1 MKSVLKTIL
10 FVAAVIACV
19 YYFRN
24 DGNDVIR
31 RIREWAERTA
41 EHLEMLASAS
51 EEERDVITEP
61 VSGESSDWYSGGL
74 SEGYNSSGGADI
86 TSHIGLS
93 SAGEN
98 MEMQDS
104 HARENRVRD
113 EFQGRSE
120 SEKLQW
126 TKEVTERYAP
136 NAWTLLMLYDALPA
150 YQKVESVDGMVMTA
164 QKTVSTFAYMDGGS
178 ATELLGEMA
187 TNVHEI
193 AHGFCRHYPF
203 SHAREKG
210 LKMNWDDTSLAYY
223 LSPSTIYTVTFPTAS
238 LFPSAELVS
247 EIPRDL
253 RTFRFDTYVNGRTS
267 TQSEGVLGLLNE
279 FHAYYLGSR
288 CGYDLLEAYILAE
301 GSVAMG
307 FLEWIRAL
315 QSTMSAYWEFDFFI
329 REYLLHM
336 RTHYPEDYALL
347 VRRGE
352 FADAYRGFRNA
363 YSDLVSKYVA
373 RITETAERLEALG
386 EAEVTIEDVMV
397 WISYTGASHKQGVT
411 FFDDAKAILEPVIN
425 SRRYDQVEEL
435 LSGC

>member
-61 VSGESSDWYSGGL
+61 VSGESRDWYSGGL

-238 LFPSAELVS
+238 LFPSAELVP

-253 RTFRFDTYVNGRTS
+253 RTFRFETYVNGRTS

-336 RTHYPEDYALL
+336 STRYPDDYALL
-347 VRRGE
+347 VSKGE
-352 FADAYRGFRNA
+352 FADAYREFRKA
-363 YSDLVSKYVA
+363 YGYLVSKYVA
-373 RITETAERLEALG
+373 RITETADRLEASG
-386 EAEVTIEDVMV
+386 EAEVTIEDIMV
-397 WISYTGASHKQGVT
+397 WIDYTGTSHKQGVT

-435 LSGC
+435 LSGQ

>member
-104 HARENRVRD
+104 HARENRVRN

-193 AHGFCRHYPF
+193 AHGLCRHYPF

-238 LFPSAELVS
+238 LFPSAELVP

-253 RTFRFDTYVNGRTS
+253 RTFRFETYVNGRTS

-288 CGYDLLEAYILAE
+288 CGYDLLDAYILAE

-307 FLEWIRAL
+307 LLEWIRAL
-315 QSTMSAYWEFDFFI
+315 QSTISAYWEFDFFI

-336 RTHYPEDYALL
+336 STRYPDDYALL
-347 VRRGE
+347 VSKGE
-352 FADAYRGFRNA
+352 FADAYREFRKA
-363 YSDLVSKYVA
+363 YGDLVSKYVA
-373 RITETAERLEALG
+373 RITETADRLEASG

-397 WISYTGASHKQGVT
+397 WIDYNGFSHKQGVT

-425 SRRYDQVEEL
+425 SHRYDQVEEL
-435 LSGC
+435 LSGR

>member
-1 MKSVLKTIL
+1 MRALIKLIV
-10 FVAAVIACV
+10 FVAAVLAGV

-24 DGNDVIR
+24 DGNDVIP
-31 RIREWAERTA
+31 RIKGWAERTA
-41 EHLEMLASAS
+41 EHLELFASAS

-61 VSGESSDWYSGGL
+61 ESGETSDWYSGGP
-74 SEGYNSSGGADI
+74 SEGQNSSGGAEI

-93 SAGEN
+93 SAGG
-98 MEMQDS
+98 DS
-104 HARENRVRD
+104 EIQKSAVTEREVRN

-120 SEKLQW
+120 SENMQW
-126 TKEVTERYAP
+126 AKEVTERYAP
-136 NAWTLLMLYDALPA
+136 NAWSLLMLYDALPS
-150 YQKVESVDGMVMTA
+150 YQKVESVDEMVMTT
-164 QKTVSTFAYMDGGS
+164 QKTASTFAYMDGGS

-210 LKMNWDDTSLAYY
+210 LKMNWDDASLAYY
-223 LSPSTIYTVTFPTAS
+223 LSPARIYMITFPKAS
-238 LFPSAELVS
+238 LFPSAELVP

-253 RTFRFDTYVNGRTS
+253 RTYRFETYVNGRTS
-267 TQSEGVLGLLNE
+267 TQGEGVLGLLDE

-288 CGYDLLEAYILAE
+288 CGYDLLDAYILAE

-315 QSTMSAYWEFDFFI
+315 QSTMTAYWEFDFFI

-347 VRRGE
+347 VSKGE
-352 FADAYRGFRNA
+352 FADAYREFRKA
-363 YSDLVSKYVA
+363 YGDLVSKYVA
-373 RITETAERLEALG
+373 RITETADRLEASG
-386 EAEVTIEDVMV
+386 EAEVTIEGVMV
-397 WISYTGASHKQGVT
+397 WISYNGGSHKQGVT

-435 LSGC
+435 LTGR

>member
-1 MKSVLKTIL
+1 MKALLKIIVL
-10 FVAAVIACV
+10 FAAVLAGV

-31 RIREWAERTA
+31 RIKEWAERTA
-41 EHLEMLASAS
+41 EHLELLGSAS
-51 EEERDVITEP
+51 EEEQDVITEP
-61 VSGESSDWYSGGL
+61 ESVETNDWYSGGL
-74 SEGYNSSGGADI
+74 SEGQNSSGGAEI

-93 SAGEN
+93 SAGGN
-98 MEMQDS
+98 PDIQNS
-104 HARENRVRD
+104 AVAENRVRS

-120 SEKLQW
+120 SENMQW

-136 NAWTLLMLYDALPA
+136 NAWSLLMLYDALPS
-150 YQKVESVDGMVMTA
+150 YQEVESVDEMVMTT
-164 QKTVSTFAYMDGGS
+164 QKTASTFAYLDGGS

-193 AHGFCRHYPF
+193 AHGFCSQYVF
-203 SHAREKG
+203 NHAREKG
-210 LKMNWDDTSLAYY
+210 LKMNWDDASLAYY
-223 LSPSTIYTVTFPTAS
+223 LSPARIYMITFPKAS
-238 LFPSAELVS
+238 LFPSAELVP

-253 RTFRFDTYVNGRTS
+253 RTYRFDTYVNGRTS
-267 TQSEGVLGLLNE
+267 TQSEGVLGLLDE

-288 CGYDLLEAYILAE
+288 CGYDLLDAYILAE

-315 QSTMSAYWEFDFFI
+315 QSTMTAYWEFDFFI